1 MPIWSFE
8 ERIGIPSFGW
18 LNEKNPCLE
27 LEELFGCSLLRINV
41 FQTTSLENIFM
52 LSILLP

>member
-8 ERIGIPSFGW
+8 ERIGVPSFGW
-18 LNEKNPCLE
+18 LNEKNSCLE
-27 LEELFGCSLLRINV
+27 LEELFGCSLLRIKV